1 MRTLDEMRSMYS
13 MLEDCTYCS
22 VLVASDHMGLVP
34 SLNLEQARAVQ
45 APLCTSSVNLGVG
58 CSEVPLEGMCPVYTT
73 MCSWLAPPSPPP
85 PPPSPP
91 PHPPTAPMV
100 NLNAQAG
107 RPLEA
112 QAEGVLGI
120 KYDGGSTSSI
130 SEFVAMSDARRS
142 AVEDN
147 SILYVA
153 TRTSLLMCVI
163 ILLSFGVIE
172 VLRCLAKEWR
182 IYRITTRRRSGLRL
196 RSVDIMESGESP
208 RVGPEQAR
216 EAPEAPEAPEASNE
230 TVLYETVNETVLD
243 EMVDETVDETELE
256 TTDGCAAKSHRV
268 RSNDDSNDDDD
279 DCIGV

>member
-1 MRTLDEMRSMYS
+1 
-13 MLEDCTYCS
+13 
-22 VLVASDHMGLVP
+22 
-34 SLNLEQARAVQ
+34 
-45 APLCTSSVNLGVG
+45 
-58 CSEVPLEGMCPVYTT
+58 
-73 MCSWLAPPSPPP
+73 
-85 PPPSPP
+85 
-91 PHPPTAPMV
+91 MV
-100 NLNAQAG
+100 NLNAQG
-107 RPLEA
+107 WSLEA
-112 QAEGVLGI
+112 QAEGDELGI

-130 SEFVAMSDARRS
+130 SEFVATSDARRS

-196 RSVDIMESGESP
+196 TSVDTCMMESGESP

-216 EAPEAPEAPEASNE
+216 EAPEAPEAS
-230 TVLYETVNETVLD
+230 NETVLD
-243 EMVDETVDETELE
+243 ETVDETVDEMELE
-256 TTDGCAAKSHRV
+256 TADGCAAKSHRV

-279 DCIGV
+279 DCILAFEDTFRDLSDDDHNAPRGDRRSAGFGTLDKP

>member
-1 MRTLDEMRSMYS
+1 
-13 MLEDCTYCS
+13 
-22 VLVASDHMGLVP
+22 
-34 SLNLEQARAVQ
+34 
-45 APLCTSSVNLGVG
+45 
-58 CSEVPLEGMCPVYTT
+58 
-73 MCSWLAPPSPPP
+73 
-85 PPPSPP
+85 
-91 PHPPTAPMV
+91 MV
-100 NLNAQAG
+100 NLNAQG
-107 RPLEA
+107 WSLEA
-112 QAEGVLGI
+112 QAEGELGI

-130 SEFVAMSDARRS
+130 SEFVATSDARRS

-196 RSVDIMESGESP
+196 TSVDMMESGESP

-216 EAPEAPEAPEASNE
+216 EAPEAPEASNE
-230 TVLYETVNETVLD
+230 KKVLD
-243 EMVDETVDETELE
+243 ETVDETVDETELE
-256 TTDGCAAKSHRV
+256 TADGCAAKSHRV
-268 RSNDDSNDDDD
+268 RSNDDCNDDDD

>member
-1 MRTLDEMRSMYS
+1 MRTLDKMRSLYS

-58 CSEVPLEGMCPVYTT
+58 LCSEVPLEGMCPVYTT

-100 NLNAQAG
+100 KLNAQAG

-130 SEFVAMSDARRS
+130 SEFVATSDAKRS

-196 RSVDIMESGESP
+196 TSVDMMESGESP
-208 RVGPEQAR
+208 TRVGPEQAR
-216 EAPEAPEAPEASNE
+216 EAPEAPEACS
-230 TVLYETVNETVLD
+230 NETVLD
-243 EMVDETVDETELE
+243 ETVDESVDETELETVDETELE
-256 TTDGCAAKSHRV
+256 TADGCAAKSHRV

>member
-1 MRTLDEMRSMYS
+1 MRTLDKMRSLYS

-22 VLVASDHMGLVP
+22 VLVASDHMGLGP

-58 CSEVPLEGMCPVYTT
+58 LCSEVPLEGMCPVYTT

-91 PHPPTAPMV
+91 PNPPTAPMV
-100 NLNAQAG
+100 NLNAQG
-107 RPLEA
+107 WSLEA
-112 QAEGVLGI
+112 QAEGELGKI

-130 SEFVAMSDARRS
+130 SEFVATSDARRS

-196 RSVDIMESGESP
+196 TSVDTCMMESGESP
-208 RVGPEQAR
+208 RAGPEQAR
-216 EAPEAPEAPEASNE
+216 EAPEAPEASNE
-230 TVLYETVNETVLD
+230 TVPVLD
-243 EMVDETVDETELE
+243 ETVDETVDETELE
-256 TTDGCAAKSHRV
+256 TADGCAAKSHRV

-279 DCIGV
+279 DCNGV